1 MGHGVRGAGM
11 LEWIRLSLPDVP
23 PTVLVLPAPLR
34 ERLLAHAHAERPD
47 ECVGLLGGRWGVP
60 GGPAARAVAL
70 YPLRNVAHDPRRAY
84 RADELELLRALKA
97 MRREGLDLVG
107 IYHSH
112 PQGPGV
118 PSDADVRL
126 AAYAVPYLIA
136 DLTGRT
142 LRAFLLPA
150 REEVRLSE
158 GRSDP

>member
-1 MGHGVRGAGM
+1 M
-11 LEWIRLSLPDVP
+11 LEWIRLSLPAVP

-60 GGPAARAVAL
+60 GVSGVAGGPAARAVTL

-97 MRREGLDLVG
+97 MRREELDLVG

-150 REEVRLSE
+150 REEVLLSE
-158 GRSDP
+158 ERSDP